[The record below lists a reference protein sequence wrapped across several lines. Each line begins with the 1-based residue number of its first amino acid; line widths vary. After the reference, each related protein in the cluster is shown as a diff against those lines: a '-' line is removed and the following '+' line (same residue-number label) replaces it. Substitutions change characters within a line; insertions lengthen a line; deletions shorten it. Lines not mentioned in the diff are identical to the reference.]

1 MTAPHDGA
9 PTPIHR
15 ALDSLTAAIL
25 ELQQL
30 RRRMAGD
37 QPPEG
42 AEIDQ
47 SLESLEERLHE
58 LAATLTALRA
68 DAATP
73 DRGPLG

>member
-1 MTAPHDGA
+1 MTASHDGS

-37 QPPEG
+37 LPPDG

-68 DAATP
+68 EAANP
-73 DRGPLG
+73 DREPFG

>member
-1 MTAPHDGA
+1 MTAPHDGS

-15 ALDSLTAAIL
+15 ALDSLTAAII

-30 RRRMAGD
+30 RRRLAGE

-42 AEIDQ
+42 TEIDQ

-68 DAATP
+68 DAT
-73 DRGPLG
+73 DVERGAF

>member
-1 MTAPHDGA
+1 MSAPHDGS

-30 RRRMAGD
+30 RRRMAGE

-47 SLESLEERLHE
+47 SLQSLEERLHE

-68 DAATP
+68 DALTL

>member
-1 MTAPHDGA
+1 MTASPDGS
-9 PTPIHR
+9 PTPNHR

-37 QPPEG
+37 LPPDG
-42 AEIDQ
+42 AETDQ

-68 DAATP
+68 DAAHP
-73 DRGPLG
+73 DREPFS